1 MEKTKVMVYFN
12 IQGDDFPLETV
23 TKLLGITPTNTM
35 KKGELR
41 ANNPEHPPYRFTSWS
56 YGTDYEV
63 TLDID
68 NQLLPV
74 LKTFQDKVD
83 VINDIQ
89 NTYDS
94 QCSIVI
100 VPEIY
105 DGRSPGFVFEK
116 DTIEFAYRINASIE
130 IDLYAMPYMNDDPE
144 VEYGFE

>member
-1 MEKTKVMVYFN
+1 MVYFN
-12 IQGDDFPLETV
+12 IKDDDFPLATV
-23 TKLLGITPTNTM
+23 TELLGIRPTNTM
-35 KKGELR
+35 KKGEFR
-41 ANNPEHPPYRFTSWS
+41 ASHNPEHSPYHFTSWS

-74 LKTFQDKVD
+74 LKAFSDKID
-83 VINDIQ
+83 IINDIQ
-89 NTYDS
+89 STYNT

-116 DTIEFAYRINASIE
+116 DTIEFAYRVNASIE
-130 IDLYAMPYMNDDPE
+130 IDLYAMPYANGDTE
-144 VEYGFE
+144 VEY

>member
-12 IQGDDFPLETV
+12 IKGDDFPLETV
-23 TKLLGITPTNTM
+23 TELLGITPTKTM

-41 ANNPEHPPYRFTSWS
+41 TPEHPPYRFTSWS
-56 YGTDYEV
+56 YGTDYEE
-63 TLDID
+63 TLDVD

-74 LKTFQDKVD
+74 LKAFKGKVD

-89 NTYDS
+89 STYDT

-105 DGRSPGFVFEK
+105 DGRSPGFVFKK
-116 DTIEFAYRINASIE
+116 DTIEFIYRINASID
-130 IDLYAMPYMNDDPE
+130 IDLYAMPYVDDNPE
-144 VEYGFE
+144 VEYGFD